1 MKRMSF
7 EQPTDHYDEKVFS
20 IDEQLCALLKQR
32 KEISNNDPGFP
43 PHKNISNWAK
53 RFGLYEDLL
62 NTVFGTLRND
72 EEFRPRVEPKN
83 FKRHIPILKSV
94 EKGEYIYTVTFIRQ
108 YQNASVVH
116 LNIDWDSTKE
126 SPYDGHQHNF
136 FELFLG
142 EQYDCR
148 WNTGSGSTGQFVY
161 SFIVS
166 PPLPDD
172 ISGFD
177 LVFREYSNPFWD
189 KPTGLE
195 ITMHL

>member
-1 MKRMSF
+1 MKRMPF
-7 EQPTDHYDEKVFS
+7 EPPTDHYDEKVFS

-62 NTVFGTLRND
+62 NSVFGTLRND
-72 EEFRPRVEPKN
+72 EEFRPRVEPKD
-83 FKRHIPILKSV
+83 FRRHLPILKSV
-94 EKGEYIYTVTFIRQ
+94 DKGEYIYTVTFIRQ

-116 LNIDWDSTKE
+116 LNIDWDSTKD
-126 SPYDGHQHNF
+126 SPGNRHQHNF

-148 WNTGSGSTGQFVY
+148 LDTGHGSTGQFVH
-161 SFIVS
+161 SFIVF

-172 ISGFD
+172 ISGLN
-177 LVFREYSNPFWD
+177 LVFREYSVPFGD

-195 ITMHL
+195 ISMHL